1 MKNNQEHIHIEC
13 SPEFKKLVKEAAAR
27 RGKSIKE
34 TTIMLLSAWLKLR
47 DNESNGILKIKAE
60 K

>member
-1 MKNNQEHIHIEC
+1 MAHIHVEC
-13 SPEFKKLVKEAAAR
+13 SDELKKLVKEVALR

-34 TTIMLLSAWLKLR
+34 TTIMLLNAWAKLK
-47 DNESNGILKIKAE
+47 DNEANGILKIKQE